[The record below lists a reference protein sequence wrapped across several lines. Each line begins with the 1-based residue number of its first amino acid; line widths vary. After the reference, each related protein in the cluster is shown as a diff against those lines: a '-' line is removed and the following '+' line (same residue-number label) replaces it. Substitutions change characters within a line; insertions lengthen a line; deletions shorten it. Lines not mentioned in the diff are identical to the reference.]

1 MKNIAFDDIKKS
13 DNINEMAA
21 LISNITWGCSD
32 CSPDNKE
39 QCKECLTTL
48 LNQSVKDIING

>member
-1 MKNIAFDDIKKS
+1 MIMFDDIKKS
-13 DNINEMAA
+13 NNIDEMAE
-21 LISNITWGCSD
+21 LIGNITWICGD

-48 LNQSVKDIING
+48 LNQTMEDVLNG